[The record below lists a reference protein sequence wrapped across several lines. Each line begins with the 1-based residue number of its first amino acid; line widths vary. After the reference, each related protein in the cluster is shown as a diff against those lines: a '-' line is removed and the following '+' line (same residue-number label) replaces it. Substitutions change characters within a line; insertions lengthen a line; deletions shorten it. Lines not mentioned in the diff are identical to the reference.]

1 MSNSNLLKA
10 WFQTMNLEYSY
21 FPSQSSVKEVAIQS
35 ENKKYDSKSISQTQR
50 ACLHKIVQI
59 KGDIVN
65 SSVEKARSIAN
76 KIANLSDLYK
86 AIRDFNECSLKQ
98 TAINTVIYDGN
109 ANSDVM
115 IVGEAPGASE
125 DEQGIPFCG
134 ESGKLLDLILK
145 SIDLSRKQNTYIT
158 NTVFW
163 RPPANRRPTDVEI
176 AICRP
181 FLEKHIAL
189 INPKL
194 LLLVGSTAVA
204 SLFGQEMQITKIRRQ
219 YYEYQNT
226 YLEEPIITTAIF
238 HPAYLLRQPLKKKET
253 WFDVLTIKKFLEGN
267 LIFN

>member
-1 MSNSNLLKA
+1 
-10 WFQTMNLEYSY
+10 
-21 FPSQSSVKEVAIQS
+21 
-35 ENKKYDSKSISQTQR
+35 
-50 ACLHKIVQI
+50 
-59 KGDIVN
+59 
-65 SSVEKARSIAN
+65 
-76 KIANLSDLYK
+76 
-86 AIRDFNECSLKQ
+86 
-98 TAINTVIYDGN
+98 
-109 ANSDVM
+109 M

-134 ESGKLLDLILK
+134 ESGKLLDLILR
-145 SIDLSRKQNTYIT
+145 SIGLSRKENVYIT

-163 RPPANRRPTDVEI
+163 RPPANRRPTEIEI

-204 SLFGQEMQITKIRRQ
+204 SLFGQEIQITKIRGQ
-219 YYEYQNT
+219 YSQYQNA
-226 YLEEPIITTAIF
+226 YLKEPIIATAIF

-267 LIFN
+267 LILD